1 MVSKIH
7 TFSHRTLWDCP
18 REILRTLLQALIP
31 LSLLLE
37 RMVLRRMAFRWRRCL
52 TTLLRRREIVP
63 LPVSASISVTFGDFW
78 INWTLQSAPC
88 GPGCK
93 LSTLLQPP
101 PACQID
107 VDNTR
112 STIPKWPV
120 RSVEAL
126 PAPKCQ
132 TLSNRIL
139 VIGNSVSS
147 PLRSL
152 ESFSGL
158 AMC

>member
-7 TFSHRTLWDCP
+7 TFFHRALSHCP
-18 REILRTLLQALIP
+18 RRILRTLQVLIQ
-31 LSLLLE
+31 LSLLLG

-63 LPVSASISVTFGDFW
+63 LPVSASISVTFGDPW
-78 INWTLQSAPC
+78 IDRALQSAHC
-88 GPGCK
+88 GPGCISPHA
-93 LSTLLQPP
+93 LAPF
-101 PACQID
+101 ARRVD

-126 PAPKCQ
+126 PAPRNQ

-139 VIGNSVSS
+139 VIGNSVSP
-147 PLRSL
+147 PLRSFK
-152 ESFSGL
+152 SFSGL